1 VRVALVLGAGG
12 LVGVA
17 HHVGVLRALES
28 GFGFVPDKAEL
39 VVGTSAG
46 AVIAGYVR
54 SGWSTEDLWQRVSSL
69 NDAAPVSPAGGPV
82 KLLRRVVGSS
92 YVAARSAMPGPS
104 NLLLPGV
111 PRLLRRAFPG
121 GLFTMGAAPRL
132 LEMDLPSEWPARPL
146 WLCTVDFDAGRG
158 RRVVLGRG
166 GAPGVPLPRAVLASC
181 AIPGVYPPVRIA
193 GRSLVDGG
201 VHSLANLDLARSFG
215 CDLAIC
221 IAPMAYDLGAPP
233 LWTASSGMRLW
244 PAVSL
249 RAEARAVRRAGV
261 RVVVLAPGAAEVR
274 AHGINLMRTTGL
286 DRVALAAY
294 DATSRLVEGSELS
307 ELLSGTLDS

>member
-28 GFGFVPDKAEL
+28 GLGFVPDKADL

-69 NDAAPVSPAGGPV
+69 NDASPVSPAGGPV
-82 KLLRRVVGSS
+82 KLARRVVGST

-132 LEMDLPSEWPARPL
+132 LESDLPAEWPARPL
-146 WLCTVDFDAGRG
+146 WLCAVDFDAG

-166 GAPGVPLPRAVLASC
+166 GAPDVALPRAILASC

-193 GRSLVDGG
+193 GQSLVDGG
-201 VHSLANLDLARSFG
+201 VHSLTNLDLVRSFG

-221 IAPMAYDLGAPP
+221 VAPMAYDLGSPP
-233 LWTASSGMRLW
+233 LWALSAGMRLW

-261 RVVVLAPGAAEVR
+261 RVVVLAPGASEVR
-274 AHGINLMRTTGL
+274 AHGLNLMRTSGL

-307 ELLSGTLDS
+307 DLLSGTLDS